1 MDYHDSPGGGTSSSA
16 LVANSM
22 AQDSLGFG
30 GRPIPR
36 RSRCRS
42 SSSEQ
47 HNKELAESE
56 RELHIALTEAM
67 ERLKWLEEIVDKQS
81 TRWHGDE
88 LWESALATANEA
100 TSADYR
106 RKEQAA
112 EAGWS
117 EGGGASSDGEGGGAT
132 PTPLRYG
139 GEVSLLEALRT

>member
-1 MDYHDSPGGGTSSSA
+1 
-16 LVANSM
+16 M

-56 RELHIALTEAM
+56 RELHIALTEAI